1 MTLDSASTRYAVLLV
16 PEPAFT
22 GRAYRA
28 RQIICGQYGSWAA
41 EMLMVHLMLSPFFPC
56 SDDRLPELT
65 AGLAAVASDSRETA
79 SGFPMSHRGVAS
91 VKDAPGTI
99 FLDFTPQ
106 EPDHLLLTL
115 HASVAGLVN
124 RVADTPN
131 DAVNGGDDAE
141 TRIYLPLMQYADLP
155 ETIFADAVE
164 FAGSVVES
172 LATPSGTNA
181 WRLMLA
187 RFQSQSAGDAWH
199 RGGWANDVSWKLLA
213 SFPL

>member
-1 MTLDSASTRYAVLLV
+1 MTLNSVSIRYAALLV

-22 GRAYRA
+22 SRAYRA

-41 EMLMVHLMLSPFFPC
+41 EMLMVHLMLSRFFPC
-56 SDDRLPELT
+56 HDDHLTEFT
-65 AGLAAVASDSRETA
+65 AGLAAIASDSRETA
-79 SGFPMSHRGVAS
+79 PGFPMSHHGVAS
-91 VKDAPGTI
+91 LEDAPGTI

-106 EPDHLLLTL
+106 EPDHPLLTL
-115 HASVAGLVN
+115 HARVAGLVN
-124 RVADTPN
+124 SVADGP
-131 DAVNGGDDAE
+131 DDAASTETE

-164 FAGSVVES
+164 FAWSVVDN
-172 LATPSGTNA
+172 LATPAGTNA

-187 RFQSQSAGDAWH
+187 RFQSQSAGDAWDQ
-199 RGGWANDVSWKLLA
+199 GGWANDVSWKLLA

>member
-79 SGFPMSHRGVAS
+79 PGFPMSHHGVAS
-91 VKDAPGTI
+91 LENAPGTI

-106 EPDHLLLTL
+106 EPDHPLLTL
-115 HASVAGLVN
+115 HARVANLVN
-124 RVADTPN
+124 GVVDGPD
-131 DAVNGGDDAE
+131 DAANGGDGA
-141 TRIYLPLMQYADLP
+141 RIYLPLMQYADLS

-164 FAGSVVES
+164 FAGSVVDN
-172 LATPSGTNA
+172 LATPAGANA

-187 RFQSQSAGDAWH
+187 RFQSLSAGDAWDQ
-199 RGGWANDVSWKLLA
+199 GGWANDVSWKLLA

>member
-1 MTLDSASTRYAVLLV
+1 MTLDSTSIRYAILLV

-41 EMLMVHLMLSPFFPC
+41 EMLMVHLMLSRFFPC
-56 SDDRLPELT
+56 PDSRLPELT
-65 AGLAAVASDSRETA
+65 TGLAAVASQSRDATP
-79 SGFPMSHRGVAS
+79 GFPMSHRGVAS
-91 VKDAPGTI
+91 VEDTPGTI
-99 FLDFTPQ
+99 CLDFTPQ
-106 EPDHLLLTL
+106 DPDHPLLTL
-115 HASVAGLVN
+115 HARVAGLV
-124 RVADTPN
+124 RGVADGPD
-131 DAVNGGDDAE
+131 DAANGGDEAE
-141 TRIYLPLMQYADLP
+141 IRIYLPLMQYADLTK
-155 ETIFADAVE
+155 TIFADAVE

>member
-65 AGLAAVASDSRETA
+65 TGLAAVASDSRDAT

-91 VKDAPGTI
+91 VEDAPGTI

-106 EPDHLLLTL
+106 EPDHPLLTL
-115 HASVAGLVN
+115 HASVTDLVN
-124 RVADTPN
+124 RVADGPN
-131 DAVNGGDDAE
+131 DAAGVE
-141 TRIYLPLMQYADLP
+141 TGTGIYLPLMQYARSHGNYFRGCGGVRQVRGREPGDSERDQRLA
-155 ETIFADAVE
+155 FDAGPV
-164 FAGSVVES
+164 SVPV
-172 LATPSGTNA
+172 
-181 WRLMLA
+181 R
-187 RFQSQSAGDAWH
+187 R
-199 RGGWANDVSWKLLA
+199 
-213 SFPL
+213 

>member
-28 RQIICGQYGSWAA
+28 RQIICGQHGSWAA

-79 SGFPMSHRGVAS
+79 SGFPMSHRGVTS
-91 VKDAPGTI
+91 MEDAPGTI

-106 EPDHLLLTL
+106 EPDHPLLTL
-115 HASVAGLVN
+115 HASVTDLVN
-124 RVADTPN
+124 RVADGPN
-131 DAVNGGDDAE
+131 DAAGVESGTG
-141 TRIYLPLMQYADLP
+141 IYLPLMQYADLT
-155 ETIFADAVE
+155 ETIFQDAVE
-164 FAGSVVES
+164 FARSVVES

-187 RFQSQSAGDAWH
+187 RFQSQSAGDAWR

>member
-1 MTLDSASTRYAVLLV
+1 MTLISVSIRYAVLLV

-22 GRAYRA
+22 SRAYRA

-41 EMLMVHLMLSPFFPC
+41 EMLMVHLMLSRFFPC
-56 SDDRLPELT
+56 PDDHLPELT
-65 AGLAAVASDSRETA
+65 AGLDAIASDSREA
-79 SGFPMSHRGVAS
+79 APGFPMCHHGVAS
-91 VKDAPGTI
+91 LEDAPGTI

-106 EPDHLLLTL
+106 EPDHPLLTL
-115 HASVAGLVN
+115 HARVAGLVN
-124 RVADTPN
+124 GVADGPD
-131 DAVNGGDDAE
+131 DAVSTETE

-164 FAGSVVES
+164 FAGSVVEN
-172 LATPSGTNA
+172 LATPSGANA

-187 RFQSQSAGDAWH
+187 RFQSQSAGESWDQ
-199 RGGWANDVSWKLLA
+199 GGWANDVSWKLLA

>member
-1 MTLDSASTRYAVLLV
+1 MTLNSVSIRYAVLLV

-22 GRAYRA
+22 SRAYRA

-41 EMLMVHLMLSPFFPC
+41 EMLMVHLMLSRFFPC
-56 SDDRLPELT
+56 HDDHLPVLS
-65 AGLAAVASDSRETA
+65 AGLAAIASDSREA
-79 SGFPMSHRGVAS
+79 APGFPMSHHNVAS
-91 VKDAPGTI
+91 LGEVPGTI

-106 EPDHLLLTL
+106 EPDHPLLTL
-115 HASVAGLVN
+115 HTNVDGLVN
-124 RVADTPN
+124 SVADGP
-131 DAVNGGDDAE
+131 DDAASAGTG

-164 FAGSVVES
+164 FAGAVVEN
-172 LATPSGTNA
+172 LATPAGANA

-187 RFQSQSAGDAWH
+187 RFQSQSAGDFWDQ
-199 RGGWANDVSWKLLA
+199 GGWANDVSWKLLA

>member
-1 MTLDSASTRYAVLLV
+1 MKTLDSASTRYAVLLV

-56 SDDRLPELT
+56 SDDRLPEIT
-65 AGLAAVASDSRETA
+65 TGLAAVASDSRDATP
-79 SGFPMSHRGVAS
+79 GFPMSHRGAAS
-91 VKDAPGTI
+91 VEDAPGTI
-99 FLDFTPQ
+99 CLDFTPQ
-106 EPDHLLLTL
+106 EPDHPLLTL
-115 HASVAGLVN
+115 HASVTDLVN
-124 RVADTPN
+124 SVADDPN
-131 DAVNGGDDAE
+131 DAAGVE
-141 TRIYLPLMQYADLP
+141 TGTGIYLPLMQYANLT
-155 ETIFADAVE
+155 ETIFEDAVE
-164 FAGSVVES
+164 FARSVVES